1 MFQRPRPSRPAL
13 AALLTASVTGAL
25 ALAQYASG
33 GGAQGMTQPPTLNGP
48 ALSSRDRVYTA
59 DQTSNTV
66 TVINPATNT
75 VVGQIPLGHP
85 RPGVL
90 GALDDMQVNVHGLG
104 FSPDGQYLDVISNAS
119 NGVTIIRTRD
129 NHVLGTVYIGRGPH
143 EGFFTPDGK
152 QVWVTVRGEDYLSV
166 IDVASLKETGRIRVA
181 QGPGMVVFSP
191 DGQRAFVDSS
201 RTAQLDVIDVPTHKV
216 IARVPVVSPFSPN
229 LVVTPDGK
237 EVWLTHKDVGKVTA
251 IDARTFKVLHVLDTG
266 KVTNHVNAV
275 STGAGDFI
283 YVTVGGEN
291 VVKVIKRGAK
301 PQIVATIPTGM
312 TPHGIWPS
320 GDNTRVYVGLE
331 DQDAVDVID
340 TASNTVIKTIPIGQ
354 MPQALVYVANAVP
367 SGAGTQNLKTVRVGL
382 PSVKIKLGVPDKPFA
397 FLPAALKGVAG
408 NVVIRSLEGT
418 DDLTLK
424 AEGLTPGAQYTLF
437 LTESPVAPFGLMQH
451 VMDFKA
457 DEKGKV
463 EASAM
468 ASIFDAFTLR
478 GTAKDGKPDG
488 PAIKSSKVN
497 LDHLVVWPKDPQ
509 TTAKLFTD
517 QGQPYAV
524 SPFDTDL
531 NAGPA
536 ILSNSNDA
544 AATSPLTR

>member
-1 MFQRPRPSRPAL
+1 MFQIHRPVLITVL
-13 AALLTASVTGAL
+13 AISLTGAL
-25 ALAQYASG
+25 ALAQQARG
-33 GGAQGMTQPPTLNGP
+33 GGAQGVAQQPPALNGP
-48 ALSSRDRVYTA
+48 ALSARDRVYTA

-66 TVINPATNT
+66 TVINPATNA
-75 VVGQIPLGHP
+75 VIGQIPLGHP

-104 FSPDGQYLDVISNAS
+104 FSPDGRYLDVISNAS

-129 NHVLGTVYIGRGPH
+129 NTVMGTVYIGRGPH
-143 EGFFTPDGK
+143 EGFFTPDGQ

-166 IDVASLKETGRIRVA
+166 IDVASMKEVDRIRVA
-181 QGPGMVVFSP
+181 GGPGMVVFSP
-191 DGQRAFVDSS
+191 DGRRAFVDSS
-201 RTAQLDVIDVPTHKV
+201 RTAQLDVIDVQTRKV
-216 IARVPVVSPFSPN
+216 IARVPVVSAFSPN

-237 EVWLTHKDVGKVTA
+237 EVWLTHKDVGKVSV

-275 STGAGDFI
+275 TTKAGDFI
-283 YVTVGGEN
+283 YVTVGGED
-291 VVKVIKRGAK
+291 VVKVIKRGPQ
-301 PQIVATIPTGM
+301 PQIVATIPTGF
-312 TPHGIWPS
+312 TPHGLWPS

-340 TASNTVIKTIPIGQ
+340 TASNTVITTIPIGQ

-367 SGAGTQNLKTVRVGL
+367 SGPGTQNLKTVRVGL

-397 FLPAALKGVAG
+397 FLPAALKGLSAQ
-408 NVVIRSLEGT
+408 VIVRSLEGT

-424 AEGLTPGAQYTLF
+424 AEGLTPGAQYNLF
-437 LTESPVAPFGLMQH
+437 LTESAVAPFGMMQH
-451 VMDFKA
+451 VLDFKA
-457 DEKGKV
+457 DAKGKA

-468 ASIFDAFTLR
+468 TSVFDAFTLR

-488 PAIKSSKVN
+488 AAIKASKVN

-509 TTAKLFTD
+509 TTAKLFAN

-531 NAGPA
+531 EAGPA
-536 ILSNSNDA
+536 ILSDSNSASAN
-544 AATSPLTR
+544 SPLTR